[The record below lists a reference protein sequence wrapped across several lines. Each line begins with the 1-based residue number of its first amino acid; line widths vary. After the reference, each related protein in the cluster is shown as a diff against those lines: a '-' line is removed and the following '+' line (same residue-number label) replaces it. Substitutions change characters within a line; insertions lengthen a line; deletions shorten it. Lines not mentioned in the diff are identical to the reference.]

1 MQYEKQKAA
10 CEEYAQQNGYS
21 VADVIRVSGRKG
33 AVVLSKDG
41 RTIFDPFVIEPIS
54 EVITAKPMTQ
64 MKEAVKD
71 RVDEEVKLEVQDPAP
86 KRKAPVRRK
95 K

>member
-1 MQYEKQKAA
+1 MQYETQKAA

-41 RTIFDPFVIEPIS
+41 RTIFDPFVIEPIA
-54 EVITAKPMTQ
+54 EVITAKPTEELK
-64 MKEAVKD
+64 KEIKE
-71 RVDEEVKLEVQDPAP
+71 RVDEEVKPKIQDPAP
-86 KRKAPVRRK
+86 KRKTPVRK
-95 K
+95 KK